1 MLVEWG
7 IIPSFDF
14 VRKNINYILVYNENK
29 QGKIQQSQARN
40 QNYKYFMTLARQEER
55 LFDIDKLEDYLFRET
70 HTYTQKLFEENF
82 IEKKEKEERITEDG
96 E

>member
-1 MLVEWG
+1 
-7 IIPSFDF
+7 
-14 VRKNINYILVYNENK
+14 
-29 QGKIQQSQARN
+29 
-40 QNYKYFMTLARQEER
+40 MTLARQEER